1 MMKKRFF
8 RRDCLFI
15 FGWSLIDEQSLM
27 ILRPHLVTDII
38 PAARPY
44 VKVSDSGKEKKY
56 PFLLRHSSISSGA
69 FDSVYKDSFS
79 TRFITV

>member
-15 FGWSLIDEQSLM
+15 FGWSLLDEQSLM

-38 PAARPY
+38 AAGWPY
-44 VKVSDSGKEKKY
+44 AKVSNSSKKKKY
-56 PFLLRHSSISSGA
+56 PFLSKHSSISSEA
-69 FDSVYKDSFS
+69 S
-79 TRFITV
+79 TVA

>member
-15 FGWSLIDEQSLM
+15 FGWSLLDEQSLM

-38 PAARPY
+38 AAGWPY
-44 VKVSDSGKEKKY
+44 AKVSNSSKKKNTHFY
-56 PFLLRHSSISSGA
+56 QNIPQYHQKLRQLHKG
-69 FDSVYKDSFS
+69 SFS